1 MIGGD
6 SVTFKDPAVLRRRVC
21 REASDEERGNPPGHH
36 QNYALHVL
44 HLASDRRGMLPQ
56 GLMRFVFV
64 MDPVSTVI
72 VDEDTSFALML
83 EAQSRGHHVD
93 HCLPSDVGLRGRRV
107 VARVRRATML
117 RDPDAPITL
126 AQFEDIDLAEVDAVF
141 IRKDPPFTDAYL
153 WLTLVL
159 DHLEGETLVVNS
171 PRGLREANEKLY
183 AHHFPAVVPP
193 TIMTSHKDEILRF
206 IEEVGGKAVLKPI
219 DGHGGEG
226 VFLLS
231 KGDSNVNA
239 LIEVVT
245 HIGRRNAIVQALIP
259 EIYDEGDKRIL
270 LIDGELLGVVGRVP
284 SDGDIRSNVHVGGS
298 ATPAKLS
305 DADRKIIDTIAPRLI
320 SDGLFFVG
328 LDVIG
333 GKLIEVNV
341 TSPTLI
347 QQMSRLTGENLS
359 APVIDRLEAKAR
371 AYGS

>member
-1 MIGGD
+1 
-6 SVTFKDPAVLRRRVC
+6 
-21 REASDEERGNPPGHH
+21 
-36 QNYALHVL
+36 
-44 HLASDRRGMLPQ
+44 
-56 GLMRFVFV
+56 VFV

-83 EAQSRGHHVD
+83 EAQARGHQVD

-107 VARVRRATML
+107 VARVRGATMQ
-117 RDPDAPITL
+117 RDAAAPITL
-126 AQFEDIDLAEVDAVF
+126 AESEDIDLADVDAVF

-159 DHLEGETLVVNS
+159 DHLEGITLVVNS

-183 AHHFPAVVPP
+183 AHHFPEIVPP

-206 IEEVGGKAVLKPI
+206 VSDVGGKAVIKPI

-231 KGDSNVNA
+231 QGDNNVNA
-239 LIEVVT
+239 LIEAVT
-245 HIGRRNAIVQALIP
+245 HLGRRNAIVQALIP
-259 EIYDEGDKRIL
+259 EIYDEGDSK
-270 LIDGELLGVVGRVP
+270 
-284 SDGDIRSNVHVGGS
+284 GDIRSNVHVGGS
-298 ATPAKLS
+298 AAPAEIS
-305 DADRKIIDTIAPRLI
+305 DADRKIIATIRPRLLA
-320 SDGLFFVG
+320 DQLFFVG

-347 QQMSRLTGENLS
+347 QQMSRLCDENLS
-359 APVIDRLEAKAR
+359 AKVIDRLEEKVR
-371 AYGS
+371 AYAT

>member
-1 MIGGD
+1 
-6 SVTFKDPAVLRRRVC
+6 
-21 REASDEERGNPPGHH
+21 
-36 QNYALHVL
+36 
-44 HLASDRRGMLPQ
+44 MLPQ
-56 GLMRFVFV
+56 QGMRFVFV

-83 EAQSRGHHVD
+83 EASRRGHRVD
-93 HCLPSDVGLRGRRV
+93 HCLDSDVGLRGRRV
-107 VARVRRATML
+107 MARVRPAKMQIDREEPIIL
-117 RDPDAPITL
+117 GDP
-126 AQFEDIDLAEVDAVF
+126 EDVDLSEVDAVF

-159 DHLEGETLVVNS
+159 DHLEGSTLVVNS

-183 AHHFPAVVPP
+183 AHHFPEIVPP

-206 IEEVGGKAVLKPI
+206 VTEVDGKAVIKPI

-231 KGDSNVNA
+231 EGDNNLNG
-239 LIEVVT
+239 LIEAVT
-245 HIGRRNAIVQALIP
+245 HSGRRNAIVQALIP

-270 LIDGELLGVVGRVP
+270 LVDGELLGVVGRVP
-284 SDGDIRSNVHVGGS
+284 SKGDLRSNVHVGGS
-298 ATPAKLS
+298 AAPAELS
-305 DADRKIIDTIAPRLI
+305 DADQTIIDTIAPRLRG
-320 SDGLFFVG
+320 DGLFFVG

-347 QQMSRLTGENLS
+347 QQMSRLCGENLS
-359 APVIDRLEAKAR
+359 APVIDRLEDQAR
-371 AYGS
+371 AYGR